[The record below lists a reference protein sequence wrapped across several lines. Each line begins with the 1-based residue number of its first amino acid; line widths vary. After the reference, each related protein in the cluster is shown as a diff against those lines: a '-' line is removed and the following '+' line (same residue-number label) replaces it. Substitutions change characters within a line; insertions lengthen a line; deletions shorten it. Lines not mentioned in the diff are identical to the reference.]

1 MRAPEIE
8 FKGGITLSKQYTA
21 QEMADRCLIIREVQ
35 NIVGKV
41 AHCDMLA
48 DYDLVPQF
56 WSKREDVCL
65 GFNDGYFKGSEA
77 VKGYYA
83 QKLEN
88 AKKLTRLVMEKWA
101 DHDKVKGKTEAEMFG
116 AGYVKG
122 TDMHSPVIEV
132 AEDMLSAKALWQ
144 FQAADTR
151 VTTRGPLSIWKI
163 GYMAAD
169 LILED
174 DEWKILNLLYAVD
187 IDHPCAE
194 PWTEPSKYPE
204 LEEFSA
210 FAIAEPVPNIPKEV
224 YKAYTVDRPY
234 QRPPM
239 MPLPYTTLAETFS
252 YGI

>member
-1 MRAPEIE
+1 M
-8 FKGGITLSKQYTA
+8 SKQYTA

-48 DYDLVPQF
+48 DYDLVYPNF

-65 GFNDGYFKGSEA
+65 GFNDGYFKGAGA
-77 VKGYYA
+77 VKGYYD

-88 AKKLTRLVMEKWA
+88 AKKLTRLVMEKWG
-101 DHDKVKGKTEAEMFG
+101 DHPRVQGKTEAEMFG

-132 AEDMLSAKALWQ
+132 AEDMQSAKALWQ

-151 VTTRGPLSIWKI
+151 VTSRGPLSIWKI

-174 DEWKILNLLYAVD
+174 GAWRILNLLYALD

-194 PWTEPSKYPE
+194 PWTEESKYSE
-204 LEEFSA
+204 LEEFAA
-210 FAIAEPVPNIPKEV
+210 FAIPEPTPNVPKEV
-224 YKAYTVDRPY
+224 YRAYSVDRPY
-234 QRPPM
+234 QMPPM

>member
-65 GFNDGYFKGSEA
+65 GFNDGYFKGAEA
-77 VKGYYA
+77 VMGYYA

-151 VTTRGPLSIWKI
+151 VTTKGPLSIWKI